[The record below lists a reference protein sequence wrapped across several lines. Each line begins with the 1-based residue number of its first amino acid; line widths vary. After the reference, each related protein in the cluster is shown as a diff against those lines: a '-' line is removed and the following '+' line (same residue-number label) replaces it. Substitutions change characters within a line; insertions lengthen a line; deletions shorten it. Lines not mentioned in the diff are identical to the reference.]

1 MKITDLISEACVKTS
16 LESEDKE
23 ELFEEMVDLLVR
35 SKPDYDRGQLIEA
48 VEERE
53 SKMSTGIGNGI
64 AIPHC
69 KTDAVSE
76 TCGVIGT
83 SRSGIDYESLDG
95 EPVYIVFMLIGPVTD
110 AEIHLKALQ
119 QISILMQDRGLYQRL
134 LETENPGELFRILR
148 QEEDRLERE
157 A

>member
-1 MKITDLISEACVKTS
+1 MKITDIISEACVKTE

-23 ELFEEMVDLLVR
+23 ELFEEMVELLVR
-35 SKPDYDRGQLIEA
+35 HKPDYDRDSLLEAIED
-48 VEERE
+48 RE

-69 KTDAVSE
+69 KTDAVTE

-83 SRSGIDYESLDG
+83 SRSGIDYDSLDG
-95 EPVYIVFMLIGPVTD
+95 EPVHIVFMLFGPVTD
-110 AEIHLKALQ
+110 AEMHLKALQ

-134 LETENPGELFRILR
+134 IETGKSSELYRILR